1 MGAKKQF
8 GGFSKTCV
16 VVGGLILAFAVF
28 LYILDNSDDKYIELV
43 KNCLPNLYPD
53 STYGEAFGYFFDNT
67 EWKYYETKKYE
78 NGDDDGIL
86 NNLEDG
92 YGNS

>member
-53 STYGEAFGYFFDNT
+53 STYGEAFGYFLDNT
-67 EWKYYETKKYE
+67 E
-78 NGDDDGIL
+78 
-86 NNLEDG
+86 
-92 YGNS
+92 

>member
-1 MGAKKQF
+1 M
-8 GGFSKTCV
+8 
-16 VVGGLILAFAVF
+16 ILAFAVF

-43 KNCLPNLYPD
+43 KNCSPNLYPD
-53 STYGEAFGYFFDNT
+53 STYGEAFGYFLDNT

-92 YGNS
+92 YGNSYDYEYEDDYGNGYGENYY